1 MTARRFALS
10 AAAAA
15 VLAPLSF
22 VALAQAQNQTRQ
34 PDPKHGATIA
44 AQGTAAGAPACVQ
57 CHPISG
63 GSDANGAFPRIDGQ
77 SAYYLSGQLRDFA
90 SGIRESDVMSP
101 VAQAL
106 SPDDVADVA
115 AYYAGVNAP
124 FPSLKA
130 GDPALIKQGEEL
142 AKIGD
147 AARQVQSCDNCHGP
161 GGVGEPPVIPYLAG
175 QYAQY
180 IEFTLQMWQQGS
192 RKNSPEAMAVV
203 AKKLDPQEIAAVAAY
218 YQQVRSSLE
227 ATGSQGAT
235 SPGKN

>member
-10 AAAAA
+10 AAAMAGL
-15 VLAPLSF
+15 VPLSL
-22 VALAQAQNQTRQ
+22 VALAQTQNQTHQ

-57 CHPISG
+57 CHPIG
-63 GSDANGAFPRIDGQ
+63 GESDPNGAFPRIVGQ
-77 SAYYLSGQLRDFA
+77 WAYYQSEQLRDFA
-90 SGIRESDVMSP
+90 SGVRESAIMSP

-130 GDPALIKQGEEL
+130 GDPALIKQGEKL
-142 AKIGD
+142 AMIGD
-147 AARQVQSCDNCHGP
+147 AVRQIQSCDNCHGP
-161 GGVGEPPVIPYLAG
+161 GGVGEPPAIPYLAG

-180 IEFTLQMWQQGS
+180 IESTLQMWQQGS
-192 RKNSPEAMAVV
+192 RKNSPESMAII
-203 AKKLDPQEIAAVAAY
+203 AKKLDPQETAAVAAY
-218 YQQVRSSLE
+218 YQQVHSSLE
-227 ATGSQGAT
+227 AKESQGAT